1 MTQKLSPDSIL
12 KRSPDVRFRRVLDEA
27 VVIRQQ
33 SAETLVLNEVAVS
46 VLEKC
51 DGQASLDQ
59 ISLAIQS
66 EYDADPGTIHED
78 VVTFAGELLS
88 SGLIETDSPQ

>member
-1 MTQKLSPDSIL
+1 MNQELSPDSIL
-12 KRSPDVRFRRVLDEA
+12 RTSADVRFRRVLDEA

-51 DGQASLDQ
+51 DGQAT
-59 ISLAIQS
+59 LADITSQLQS
-66 EYDADPGTIHED
+66 EYDADPDTIGRD
-78 VVTFAGELLS
+78 VLAFAAELLS
-88 SGLIETDSPQ
+88 SGLIEADQAS